1 MDKNSEPV
9 IWAIKNGDL
18 EQVKDIV
25 EKQVGISYMHLS
37 RCCIYS
43 HK

>member
-25 EKQVGISYMHLS
+25 EKQVGISYAFVTLLH
-37 RCCIYS
+37 S